1 MHARTRT
8 VATFYLLNRYSIVQA
23 FKIPADFDDTFVNIG
38 LGSLLMEQRLSFPNA
53 FVEWTL
59 NNTKLELAFDALKTF
74 SYCPFQQ
81 DLDCSLIDPRTFFY
95 LRDFLYEYEN
105 QGDIALPAT
114 WAENITM
121 QRTLFHK
128 GVAMPFNLN
137 NVDLTVTANVIY
149 GITAAILTEL
159 KYPSNAWF
167 DKELQQIY
175 LNSTNLVAY
184 QIAHN
189 LSSRPD
195 LALTYYPSVY
205 NFYWFVART
214 ANLLN
219 AAKSLPFPVL
229 ATVRDTL
236 NEALRGPATKTI
248 MSAAEN
254 EGDMVYF
261 DEFLG
266 DADVDLEGAFNS
278 MFSPFLGVE
287 LRHALDMICYR
298 LIAADS

>member
-1 MHARTRT
+1 M
-8 VATFYLLNRYSIVQA
+8 VQA
-23 FKIPADFDDTFVNIG
+23 FKIPADFDDTFVNVG
-38 LGSLLMEQRLSFPNA
+38 LGSLLMEQRFSFPNA

-59 NNTKLELAFDALKTF
+59 NNTKLETVFDALKTF
-74 SYCPFQQ
+74 SYRPFHQ

-95 LRDFLYEYEN
+95 LRNFLYKYEE

-121 QRTLFHK
+121 QKTLLYK

-149 GITAAILTEL
+149 GITAAILAEL
-159 KYPSNAWF
+159 KYPSKTWF
-167 DKELQQIY
+167 DEELQQIY
-175 LNSTNLVAY
+175 LNSTNLIAY
-184 QIAHN
+184 HIAHN
-189 LSSRPD
+189 FSSRPD

-219 AAKSLPFPVL
+219 AAKSLPFPVM

-236 NEALRGPATKTI
+236 NEALRGPVTKAI
-248 MSAAEN
+248 LSAAEK
-254 EGDMVYF
+254 EEDMVYF

-266 DADVDLEGAFNS
+266 DADLDLEGMFNS
-278 MFSPFLGVE
+278 VPFPFQVCRVLKLLLGMLLGV
-287 LRHALDMICYR
+287 LLVCAHCCCRNSAVL
-298 LIAADS
+298 